1 MATET
6 TSLDDIWQRYQAAN
20 LDTKLDLLREA
31 LMVAIPHMR
40 DAGENPRILHELLL
54 ELERKKDGASKGVL
68 DPIPPDNRPRDFAAH
83 LKKRN
88 ASLAVQIHFL
98 LGKKL
103 GEGCE
108 LVSAEVG
115 VAASTIKRWRYNKP
129 LDYEETAIFYQNLIL
144 EEHGYKTGEL
154 YLKKMLQIHLEY
166 AK

>member
-6 TSLDDIWQRYQAAN
+6 TSLDDIWQRYQEAN

-103 GEGCE
+103 GEACE
-108 LVSAEVG
+108 LVSAEIG
-115 VAASTIKRWRYNKP
+115 VAQSTIKRWRYGKP
-129 LDYEETAIFYQNLIL
+129 LDYEETAIFYQSLIS
-144 EEHGYKTGEL
+144 EEHRLRAGEP
-154 YLKKMLQIHLEY
+154 YLRDMLQMHLEY